1 MSEEKLFVVDDIK
14 GSELIGFVL
23 SEASVTE
30 IPISVFSGS
39 PEVSIRE
46 EELMII
52 HDEEHS
58 ETPMILGVLRKI
70 NRLEPYLRRRVK
82 VGIEEYPEAID
93 RIEKLSYTNVTMVPL
108 AEILVKDGYIVGIN
122 RNVTYV
128 PFPGSKV
135 YRVRRGDIITRLLGA
150 TIESSVKPI
159 VVGSHKYSTDVEIP
173 LDPEYIKYHIGVF
186 GATGMGKSRLVKV
199 LVDEIVMKTDYAVIV
214 FDHTGMD
221 FVPFYPDST
230 ISSLEIELGP
240 LGIADFFRKK
250 LRLSEYYVTYLELFG
265 VEVNKMVEEFRE
277 RLREAEDKEEEL
289 QRIHGEITSKL
300 QALSKSLGARDDTVR
315 SLGMRMKYFMEPEV
329 IEGMILGRKYTTE
342 QILDLAWEMK
352 KKNRPLVIDLSF
364 EETVEMKR
372 TIIGDIIECCWRWI
386 FEKNF
391 LEAREKRTYVPINIV
406 LVIDEAQ
413 NYAWGTGYCK
423 EQIERVAREGRKW
436 RFGLIVASQRLA
448 RSIDTDI
455 RANINTIF
463 FSRLSQTT
471 DLGEIQKF
479 ADITGIDLSNLSQLM
494 PREFYIAGLMNPLR
508 KPIAIRVR
516 EVKEVG

>member
-1 MSEEKLFVVDDIK
+1 MSEGQMFPIDDIK

-30 IPISVFSGS
+30 IPISVFSGH
-39 PEVSIRE
+39 PEISIRE

-52 HDEEHS
+52 HDEEHP
-58 ETPMILGVLRKI
+58 ETPMILGVMRRI

-82 VGIEEYPEAID
+82 VGIEEYPDAID
-93 RIEKLSYTNVTMVPL
+93 RIEKLAYTNVALVPL
-108 AEILVKDGYIVGIN
+108 AEILTEEGHIVGIN

-135 YRVRRGDIITRLLGA
+135 YRVRRGDIITRLLGS
-150 TIESSVKPI
+150 TIQSSAQPI
-159 VVGSHKYSTDVEIP
+159 VIGSHKYSTDVEIP

-186 GATGMGKSRLVKV
+186 GATGMGKSRLIKV
-199 LVDEIVMKTDYAVIV
+199 LIDEIVQKTEYAVIV

-221 FVPFYPDST
+221 YVPFYPNST

-250 LRLSEYYVTYLELFG
+250 LRLSEHYATYLELFG
-265 VEVNKMVEEFRE
+265 VEISKLIEEFRE
-277 RLREAEDKEEEL
+277 RLRASQDKDEEL
-289 QRIHGEITSKL
+289 KKIHGEVTGKL
-300 QALSKSLGARDDTVR
+300 QSISKSIGARDDTVR
-315 SLGMRMKYFMEPEV
+315 SLGMRMKYFMLPEV
-329 IEGMILGRKYTTE
+329 LEGMILGRKYSIE
-342 QILDLAWEMK
+342 QVFEMAWEMK
-352 KKNRPLVIDLSF
+352 KRKQPLVIDLSF

-372 TIIGDIIECCWRWI
+372 TIIGDIIEYCWRWI

-391 LEAREKRTYVPINIV
+391 LEGAGKRKYTPINLVI
-406 LVIDEAQ
+406 VIDEAQ

-479 ADITGIDLSNLSQLM
+479 ADITGIELSNLSQLM

-516 EVKEVG
+516 EVKEVT